1 MTVWQR
7 GNMLQGNN
15 GREELCYREIM
26 TVWQRGTLLQ
36 GNNDSMAESNSV
48 TGK

>member
-1 MTVWQR
+1 M
-7 GNMLQGNN
+7 
-15 GREELCYREIM
+15 EIM
-26 TVWQRGTLLQ
+26 TVWQGVTLLQ

>member
-7 GNMLQGNN
+7 
-15 GREELCYREIM
+15 
-26 TVWQRGTLLQ
+26 VTLLQ

-48 TGK
+48 TGNNDSMAESNSVTGK